1 MKRFVFPGSFD
12 PITLGHLDIIQRALI
27 ICDELVIAIGEN
39 SDKKNLFSLNER
51 INFISKSISS
61 KPRAEILSY
70 NGLTTN
76 FCKEVKAS
84 AIIRGIRSTID
95 FEFEKNIAE
104 INRKLTGIETL
115 FFLSDSK
122 YSFISSSIVRELILN
137 NGDYSSFVPNAVKIV
152 GNIN

>member
-1 MKRFVFPGSFD
+1 M
-12 PITLGHLDIIQRALI
+12 
-27 ICDELVIAIGEN
+27 
-39 SDKKNLFSLNER
+39 
-51 INFISKSISS
+51 
-61 KPRAEILSY
+61 
-70 NGLTTN
+70 TTN

-104 INRKLTGIETL
+104 INWKLTGIETL